1 MLEGET
7 VYASNFR
14 RGPKWVPGVL
24 KQSTSPTSFVVQLED
39 GRLLRRQQDH
49 LIQRSSV
56 LQASIPNQEEVPADL
71 IAASGK
77 AKQPELRVEET
88 PTSSLDT
95 PAAAIEPLQSA
106 PQGVPEKRYPTRNRH
121 APRYLADFVTK

>member
-14 RGPKWVPGVL
+14 RGPK
-24 KQSTSPTSFVVQLED
+24 QSTSPTSFVVQLED
-39 GRLLRRQQDH
+39 GGLLRRHQDH
-49 LIQRSSV
+49 LIQRSTV

-71 IAASGK
+71 IPASVEAEK
-77 AKQPELRVEET
+77 PDLQVEET
-88 PTSSLDT
+88 PTSCQDT
-95 PAAAIEPLQSA
+95 PPALIEPVQSA
-106 PQGVPEKRYPTRNRH
+106 PLGVPEKRYPTRNRH